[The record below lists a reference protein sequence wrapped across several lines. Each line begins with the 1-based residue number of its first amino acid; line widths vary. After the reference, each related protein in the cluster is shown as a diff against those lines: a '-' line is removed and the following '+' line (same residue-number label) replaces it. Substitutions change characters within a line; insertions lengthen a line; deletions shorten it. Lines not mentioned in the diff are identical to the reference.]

1 MCRSL
6 FCKPLEHTES
16 FPSSENLLPNSVFG
30 PTLVLSISPQFPEIL
45 AGRLLWLEPMRAS
58 FVRRVFTAKA
68 IKAAIRDTGL
78 KPRTAVTGIAL
89 ASQAERFP
97 PPLQF
102 CLPHLAPFQG
112 AQQQC
117 HCPWVT
123 IATARLR
130 GRMAED
136 KAVADSNAWAN
147 VWALSW
153 HRNKL
158 QSKKKN
164 SPKQPKRGIPKFIF
178 KPLLHFPS
186 LKLEH
191 LHQKEKL
198 ERDEFRKERGV
209 G

>member
-6 FCKPLEHTES
+6 FCKPLEHTDS
-16 FPSSENLLPNSVFG
+16 FPSSGNLLPNSVFG
-30 PTLVLSISPQFPEIL
+30 PTLVLSISPQFPETL

-58 FVRRVFTAKA
+58 FVRRMFTAKA

-117 HCPWVT
+117 PARGLQLPLPGWGGGWQRTKLWLILTLGGMFGPWVDT
-123 IATARLR
+123 ETSYKARKR
-130 GRMAED
+130 I
-136 KAVADSNAWAN
+136 
-147 VWALSW
+147 
-153 HRNKL
+153 L
-158 QSKKKN
+158 QSN
-164 SPKQPKRGIPKFIF
+164 PNVESPNLYSNLSSIFLLWSWNICIRKRNWKEMNLEKRG
-178 KPLLHFPS
+178 
-186 LKLEH
+186 E
-191 LHQKEKL
+191 
-198 ERDEFRKERGV
+198 
-209 G
+209 